1 MKEMEKFPRKYLVNH
16 NYDLGII
23 FKKNA
28 DIAKKLGQRT
38 S

>member
-1 MKEMEKFPRKYLVNH
+1 MKDMENFRQKYLVNH

-28 DIAKKLGQRT
+28 DIAKKLGHKKW
-38 S
+38 